1 MRLFVSFWR
10 GERGSTLRVFANA
23 AALTAVAA
31 VGLASLLDRA
41 TRDGGKAIV
50 ALWQPKGETL
60 IRPSGLGGAASAA
73 TQLGNLDTMPT
84 GSIGRSII
92 LDPCTGKQE

>member
-1 MRLFVSFWR
+1 MQLFVSFWR
-10 GERGSTLRVFANA
+10 GERGSALRAFANA